1 MEISERLKAL
11 RLQKKLTLQQL
22 AKKSSVGIATLSRL
36 ENGSRK
42 GTVRTH
48 QKICDALD
56 IELVDLFK
64 GIASSDEG
72 FEVLTTESDDIEAF
86 VYDDKASS
94 IILTQ
99 NVLRKKM
106 LPALLT
112 LEPGGETHKEQNP
125 KGTEKFLFC
134 LEGELEAVI
143 DEKRFHLNSN
153 KVLYF
158 KSSNLHQ
165 FKNNGTEKVRCLCIS
180 TPAAL

>member
-1 MEISERLKAL
+1 MNLHEKLKSL
-11 RLQKKLTLQQL
+11 RTQAGLTLQVL
-22 AKKSSVGIATLSRL
+22 SKKSGVGIATLSRL

-42 GTVRTH
+42 GTLRTH

-64 GIASSDEG
+64 ETQSHEEDIE
-72 FEVLTTESDDIEAF
+72 TTTADTEQVEAF
-86 VYDDKASS
+86 VYDSKASS

-99 NVLRKKM
+99 NALRKKM

-112 LEPGGETHKEQNP
+112 LEPEGKTHQEQNP

-134 LEGELEAVI
+134 FEGTLEAVI
-143 DEKRFHLNSN
+143 GDKIFHLGEGG
-153 KVLYF
+153 VLYF
-158 KSSNLHQ
+158 KSSCLHQ
-165 FKNNGTEKVRCLCIS
+165 FKNIGKDNVKCLCIT

>member
-1 MEISERLKAL
+1 MELSEKLKAL
-11 RLQKKLTLQQL
+11 RQQNKLTLQEL
-22 AKKSSVGIATLSRL
+22 AKKSGLGIATLSRL

-42 GTVRTH
+42 GTLRTH

-56 IELVDLFK
+56 IKLMDLFK
-64 GIASSDEG
+64 ETESHEEDIETT
-72 FEVLTTESDDIEAF
+72 TTESEEIEAF

-99 NVLRKKM
+99 NALRKKM

-112 LEPGGETHKEQNP
+112 LEPGGKTHQEQNP

-143 DEKRFHLNSN
+143 SDKILHLKQNG
-153 KVLYF
+153 VLYF

-165 FKNNGTEKVRCLCIS
+165 FKNSGTGNVRCLCIT